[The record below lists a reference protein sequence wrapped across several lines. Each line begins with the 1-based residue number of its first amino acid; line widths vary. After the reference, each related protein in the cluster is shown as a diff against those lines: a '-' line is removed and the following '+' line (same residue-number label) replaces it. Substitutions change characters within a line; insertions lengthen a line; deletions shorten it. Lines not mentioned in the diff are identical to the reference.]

1 MISPYLLSKE
11 SNMRYLLIAA
21 MFAVFSIAAHSQP
34 RPVDRSTTVPDNAPD
49 AFPARYEGGLFG
61 NGSKDKGTLKI
72 DDANE
77 RLLFFRPG
85 EQKEMFE
92 IPYSALV
99 VLYPDSKQS
108 VPQSGK
114 VIQALPIPGAGLGG
128 LMSKNTVFA
137 NLSFDDPDIEAK
149 GSASFRFDT
158 KEQLIVFINKLG
170 SKAKMVQRG
179 DAYYRRKKPQDV
191 F

>member
-1 MISPYLLSKE
+1 
-11 SNMRYLLIAA
+11 MRYLFLVAMFTVVAIAA
-21 MFAVFSIAAHSQP
+21 QAQP
-34 RPVDRSTTVPDNAPD
+34 RPVDRSATIPDNAPD
-49 AFPARYEGGLFG
+49 VFSARYEGGLFG
-61 NGSKDKGTLKI
+61 NGAKEKGTLKI

-92 IPYSALV
+92 IPYAALV
-99 VLYPDSKQS
+99 VIYPDSKES

-114 VIQALPIPGAGLGG
+114 VIQALPIPGAGLAG
-128 LMSKNTVFA
+128 LMSKSVKYA

-158 KEQLIVFINKLG
+158 KEQLLLFISKLG
-170 SKAKMVQRG
+170 TKAKMAQRG

>member
-1 MISPYLLSKE
+1 
-11 SNMRYLLIAA
+11 MRYLLLAGLFALFALAA
-21 MFAVFSIAAHSQP
+21 QAQP
-34 RPVDRSTTVPDNAPD
+34 RPVDRSATVPDSAPD
-49 AFPARYEGGLFG
+49 SFPARYEGGLFG
-61 NGSKDKGTLKI
+61 NGAKEKGTLKI

-77 RLLFFRPG
+77 RVLFFRPG

-99 VLYPDSKQS
+99 VIYPDSKQD

-114 VIQALPIPGAGLGG
+114 IIQALPIPGAGLAG
-128 LMSKNTVFA
+128 LMSKSIKYA
-137 NLSFDDPDIEAK
+137 NIQFDDPDIEAK

-158 KEQLIVFINKLG
+158 KEQLLAFISKLG
-170 SKAKMVQRG
+170 TKAKMIQRG

>member
-1 MISPYLLSKE
+1 
-11 SNMRYLLIAA
+11 MRYLLLAA
-21 MFAVFSIAAHSQP
+21 LFAVLAVAAQAQP
-34 RPVDRSTTVPDNAPD
+34 RPVDRSATVPDSAPD
-49 AFPARYEGGLFG
+49 VFSARYEGGLFG
-61 NGSKDKGTLKI
+61 NGSKEKGTLKI

-85 EQKEMFE
+85 QQKEMFE
-92 IPYSALV
+92 IPYAALV
-99 VLYPDSKQS
+99 VIYPDSKES

-128 LMSKNTVFA
+128 LMSKSTVFA

>member
-1 MISPYLLSKE
+1 MKQILL
-11 SNMRYLLIAA
+11 AVV
-21 MFAVFSIAAHSQP
+21 FARMASVAYAQP
-34 RPVDRSTTVPDNAPD
+34 RPVDRSTTIPDNAPD
-49 AFPARYEGGLFG
+49 VFAARYEGGLFG
-61 NGSKDKGTLKI
+61 NGAKEKGTLKI
-72 DDANE
+72 DDANR

-92 IPYSALV
+92 ISYDALV
-99 VLYPDSKQS
+99 VIYPDSKES

-114 VIQALPIPGAGLGG
+114 VIGALPIPGAGLAG
-128 LMSKNTVFA
+128 LMSKSTKYA

-158 KEQLIVFINKLG
+158 KEELVTFINKLG
-170 SKAKMVQRG
+170 SQAKMVQRG
-179 DAYYRRKKPQDV
+179 DAYYRRKKPVDV